1 VASLIFTSAQI
12 LRSLWSSGLTNS
24 KWHAQGLRT
33 RFEPQCLAAACAAKK
48 GSRTHSSAFAR
59 QFGRSVTY
67 LAPALARL
75 AGMNDSAAMDP
86 TSELVTTVTQSG
98 PEPEAAATAASD
110 RSTREGAGTLSCV
123 ASATCGAEPTALS
136 ARGEA

>member
-1 VASLIFTSAQI
+1 
-12 LRSLWSSGLTNS
+12 
-24 KWHAQGLRT
+24 
-33 RFEPQCLAAACAAKK
+33 
-48 GSRTHSSAFAR
+48 
-59 QFGRSVTY
+59 
-67 LAPALARL
+67 
-75 AGMNDSAAMDP
+75 MNDSAAMDP
-86 TSELVTTVTQSG
+86 TSELFTTVTQSG